1 MSIRFKLG
9 LMILFPAFIIFIL
22 LAFSSYKNYEKYTQL
37 AKVEEAVILSIKIS
51 TMVHNT
57 QKERGAASGFVGS
70 KGVDFASELPHLQR
84 DTDFTKK
91 EMEKYFRSI
100 NFNEFPDEVKNKM
113 NKAMSFLNE
122 LSNKRNKINSLSI
135 NVKDTVHY
143 YTSMNGAFLDTIKY
157 IAKMSKDQKL
167 TTELNAFVN
176 FLFSKE
182 RAGIE
187 RAVMTGTFAKDS
199 FPDGYYAK
207 FINLTSEQ
215 EVYISRFLFLASKEN
230 ANFYNTTV
238 TGNVVNEVNRM
249 RKIAVNHLNG
259 GFGVKA
265 SYWFNTITKKINLL
279 KKVENKLSDS
289 IVIELNLLKQEAFK
303 NMTLSIVI
311 NILIIISVLVFGHL
325 VANDLINRILFFK
338 DELDKIISSKDF
350 SQRITQ
356 NGNDEISSIQSAANH
371 TLKTADSAIE
381 SANESLEVSQRH
393 SQESIIQL
401 EKNKLTLSLTE
412 LLSEGATSGVESVQ
426 NGLSQNMKSL
436 KNINDKNTQAQEIIT
451 EVKESTTQMGTSLN
465 TISEKM
471 HESRNNSDQL
481 NNSVNEITNVISLIK
496 DISDQTNLLALN
508 AAIEAARAGEH
519 GRGFAVVADEVR
531 KLAERTQKATSE
543 VEVNINLLKQNSSA
557 IQGFSEEMDSEIT
570 VSLEKLDTFNE
581 SLYRLVGGANEIQK
595 DNKNISNEMFINLA
609 KLDHIIFK
617 FSGYTAVFEDNKAC
631 TFSDANECR
640 FHEWFNNDGKEAFLH
655 TPSYKKIDI
664 PHKAVHKNIKNLSM
678 LIDGGEVE
686 NADEII
692 TSFKIA
698 EESSKELFLIL
709 NNMISEN
716 S

>member
-1 MSIRFKLG
+1 LLNNMSIRFKLG
-9 LMILFPAFIIFIL
+9 LMIVFPAFIIFIL

-215 EVYISRFLFLASKEN
+215 EVYISRFLFLASKE
-230 ANFYNTTV
+230 
-238 TGNVVNEVNRM
+238 
-249 RKIAVNHLNG
+249 
-259 GFGVKA
+259 
-265 SYWFNTITKKINLL
+265 
-279 KKVENKLSDS
+279 
-289 IVIELNLLKQEAFK
+289 NLLKQEAFK